1 VKNLETASNR
11 RYNIDK
17 KGVKQVY
24 RINRTNDYVF
34 KRIFG
39 SEEGKEALLDFL
51 NAVFRLPP
59 GKKLVDV
66 KLLDRE
72 IDPEHLL
79 DRAARLDVLAEASDG
94 SLINIEVQIANR
106 FDIDRRTLY
115 YWARLYGGQ
124 LKSGQR
130 FSELRKTVTINILAF
145 DWFTDERYHHVF
157 CVRDIETGELL
168 DDHLEIHFL
177 ELNKVLKREWDPD
190 DPLEAWLMYLNNLEG
205 EGLRV
210 IAEKNP
216 AIKKALTIEE
226 IFRKSDA
233 ELRLYELREKALHDE
248 ATMVAGARAEG
259 RAEGRI
265 EGLQDSI
272 IWLLQKRFGN
282 GYEARIRQVK
292 DVGTLGELF
301 DALLDAETPKEANE
315 TVARILGR

>member
-1 VKNLETASNR
+1 
-11 RYNIDK
+11 
-17 KGVKQVY
+17 
-24 RINRTNDYVF
+24 
-34 KRIFG
+34 
-39 SEEGKEALLDFL
+39 
-51 NAVFRLPP
+51 
-59 GKKLVDV
+59 
-66 KLLDRE
+66 
-72 IDPEHLL
+72 
-79 DRAARLDVLAEASDG
+79 
-94 SLINIEVQIANR
+94 
-106 FDIDRRTLY
+106 
-115 YWARLYGGQ
+115 
-124 LKSGQR
+124 
-130 FSELRKTVTINILAF
+130 
-145 DWFTDERYHHVF
+145 
-157 CVRDIETGELL
+157 
-168 DDHLEIHFL
+168 
-177 ELNKVLKREWDPD
+177 
-190 DPLEAWLMYLNNLEG
+190 M
-205 EGLRV
+205 